1 LGVIG
6 RANDSGY
13 LKLGSAE
20 KCVTNARTGYPDG
33 YLIYLLKQIEMGV
46 RRPFGALI
54 AEHGISTAG
63 YTALTVLQSR
73 PGITSS
79 ELARRSFVR
88 AQTMAETVTALSEAG
103 LVRREKDPA
112 HGRQFLLFITD
123 RGVDRVA
130 TLAEEVVQL
139 ETHMIARLQSEEP
152 AELVRILREVRD
164 ALVELPPTT

>member
-1 LGVIG
+1 M
-6 RANDSGY
+6 
-13 LKLGSAE
+13 
-20 KCVTNARTGYPDG
+20 TNARTGYPDG

-46 RRPFGALI
+46 RRPFEELI
-54 AEHGISTAG
+54 AGHGITTAG

-88 AQTMAETVTALSEAG
+88 AQTMAETVTALSDAG

-112 HGRQFLLFITD
+112 HGRQLLLFITD
-123 RGVDRVA
+123 LGIDRVA
-130 TLAEEVVQL
+130 TLAAEVVQL
-139 ETHMIARLQSEEP
+139 ETHLLKRLGAEEP
-152 AELVRILREVRD
+152 AELVRLLREVRD

>member
-1 LGVIG
+1 M
-6 RANDSGY
+6 
-13 LKLGSAE
+13 
-20 KCVTNARTGYPDG
+20 TNPRTGYPDG

-46 RRPFGALI
+46 RRPFDELI
-54 AEHGISTAG
+54 AGHGISTAG
-63 YTALTVLQSR
+63 YTALTVLQSH

-123 RGVDRVA
+123 HGVERVGA
-130 TLAEEVVQL
+130 LAEEVVEL
-139 ETHMIARLQSEEP
+139 ESHLIDRLEADEP
-152 AELVRILREVRD
+152 AELVRVLRMMRD
-164 ALVELPPTT
+164 SLVQLPPSP